1 MVANVT
7 AVVTSLLQTTWF
19 TGWVTCPVG
28 FTVIVKVF
36 VRPEQLLLPLVKVGV
51 TTIVA
56 TTGAVVVLTAVN
68 EAILPV
74 PDPAKPIVVSLLV
87 HA

>member
-1 MVANVT
+1 M
-7 AVVTSLLQTTWF
+7 
-19 TGWVTCPVG
+19 
-28 FTVIVKVF
+28 IVKVF
-36 VRPEQLLLPLVKVGV
+36 VGPEQLLPLLVKVGV

-56 TTGAVVVLTAVN
+56 TTGAVVVFNAVK